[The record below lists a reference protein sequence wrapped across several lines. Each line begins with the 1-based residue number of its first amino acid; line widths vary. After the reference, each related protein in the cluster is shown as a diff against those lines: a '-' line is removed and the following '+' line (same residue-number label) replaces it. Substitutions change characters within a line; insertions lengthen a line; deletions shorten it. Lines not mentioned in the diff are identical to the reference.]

1 MENFEFFFFFFWSRY
16 CIPYVNDQSKY
27 YSKFLILIIFLIRSI
42 SSRISFD
49 LVVFD
54 TSDVWHVIKTFLIQ
68 YEIFEIFQD
77 YIVNGIWEVT
87 MIWPDL
93 EIF

>member
-1 MENFEFFFFFFWSRY
+1 MIDFFFSVLSSFERIRIIMENFEFFFFLVTLLY
-16 CIPYVNDQSKY
+16 YVNDQSKY

-54 TSDVWHVIKTFLIQ
+54 TSDV
-68 YEIFEIFQD
+68 
-77 YIVNGIWEVT
+77 
-87 MIWPDL
+87 
-93 EIF
+93 